1 MIYSMLMQL
10 KAQRYMNFEIGQKST
25 IYVVGILF
33 RFKNKLLHTVR
44 KFKNIPITQILREI
58 NIDFAK
64 FILQDLQNYQKET
77 SDSEI
82 FMKFSALTCTQT

>member
-25 IYVVGILF
+25 IYVEILL
-33 RFKNKLLHTVR
+33 RFKYKLHTVR

-58 NIDFAK
+58 NIDFVK

-77 SDSEI
+77 SEPL
-82 FMKFSALTCTQT
+82 KFSQT